1 MNRLMFGLIMA
12 VIFVF
17 ESSAQQHPREATEW
31 IVSYSFNANK
41 SDLPR
46 VLLIGDSIC
55 NQYRD
60 EVKTALAGRA
70 YVTFFATSKC
80 LNDTSY
86 LRTLEFFLDEYAYDV
101 IHFNNG
107 LHSLGSDRVNWEK
120 NLRAALHLIQ
130 RKVPKAK
137 VIWAQSTPLKSPEL
151 TARAKELNAI
161 AARVMAEEK
170 IPVDDLFARMDPLE
184 RETYWSDTYHYKK
197 EGVQILGKAV
207 SDCCLAALGCT
218 PASASEAKKAL
229 DAAATE
235 TGPAGKLK

>member
-1 MNRLMFGLIMA
+1 MERVIVSVLIGVLA
-12 VIFVF
+12 SGVW
-17 ESSAQQHPREATEW
+17 AQQHPREATEW

-41 SDLPR
+41 DDLPR

-70 YVTFFATSKC
+70 YVTFYATSKC
-80 LNDTSY
+80 LNDQSY
-86 LRTLEFFLDEYAYDV
+86 LRGLEFFLDEANYAV

-107 LHSLGSDRVNWEK
+107 LHSLGSDRANWEK
-120 NLRAALHLIQ
+120 NLRAALRLIRQ
-130 RKVPKAK
+130 KAPGAK
-137 VIWAQSTPLKSPEL
+137 VIWAQSTPLKNPDL

-161 AARVMAEEK
+161 AARVAAEEK
-170 IPVDDLFARMDPLE
+170 IPVNDLFALMDPLP
-184 RETYWSDTYHYKK
+184 RETYWSDTYHYRK

-207 SDCCLAALGCT
+207 SERCLDALGST
-218 PASASEAKKAL
+218 RATAEDAKKAL

>member
-1 MNRLMFGLIMA
+1 MNRLIVGLIMVSCVLGA
-12 VIFVF
+12 N
-17 ESSAQQHPREATEW
+17 AQQHPREATEW

-80 LNDTSY
+80 LNDASY
-86 LRTLEFFLDEYAYDV
+86 MTALSFLLDEHPYAV
-101 IHFNNG
+101 VHFNNG
-107 LHSLGSDRVNWEK
+107 LHSLGSDRANWEK

-130 RKVPKAK
+130 QKAPKAK
-137 VIWAQSTPLKSPEL
+137 LIWAQSTPLKSPEL

-161 AARVMAEEK
+161 AARVTTAEK
-170 IPVDDLFARMDPLE
+170 IPVNDLFSLMDPLS
-184 RETYWSDTYHYKK
+184 RETYWSVTYHYKK

-207 SDCCLAALGCT
+207 SACCLNALGLT
-218 PASASEAKKAL
+218 PATAEDAKKTL
-229 DAAATE
+229 DAAATA